1 MIAPNQDRKSNV
13 LSNVVY
19 KTASKLKALIV
30 FPNIFKGTHIKNK
43 KMVIVSTGKHIKV
56 EFSRPCALQID
67 GETVLNVTSYEV
79 NI

>member
-1 MIAPNQDRKSNV
+1 MKGRYYGGGMMIAPNQDRKSNV

-43 KMVIVSTGKHIKV
+43 KMVIIK
-56 EFSRPCALQID
+56 I
-67 GETVLNVTSYEV
+67 
-79 NI
+79 